1 MLVSA
6 SQKTEGLA
14 VFKSQFQVCQCQNHT
29 EYVSAAW
36 LLCFVTQGFELDPDG
51 WERAS
56 KYSHYAVLDHWL
68 DVGRAEFF
76 RNNPTR
82 A

>member
-1 MLVSA
+1 MHHRRLKALLFSSHSFRLVSA
-6 SQKTEGLA
+6 KIG
-14 VFKSQFQVCQCQNHT
+14 T
-29 EYVSAAW
+29 EYVSAAC
-36 LLCFVTQGFELDPDG
+36 LLCFVTQGFELDPVG

-56 KYSHYAVLDHWL
+56 KYSDYAVLDHWL
-68 DVGRAEFF
+68 CVGRAEFF

>member
-1 MLVSA
+1 MLFSSHSSRLVSA
-6 SQKTEGLA
+6 KIGT
-14 VFKSQFQVCQCQNHT
+14 K
-29 EYVSAAW
+29 YVSTAYS
-36 LLCFVTQGFELDPDG
+36 LRLVTQGFELDPDG

-56 KYSHYAVLDHWL
+56 KYSDYAVLDHWL